1 MKSQL
6 GSAIVALS
14 AFAAVN
20 IVSTS
25 AHAQQQQGQ
34 QGPII
39 GPQGGVVVQPQ
50 GVTLTPGA
58 PAPGANGA
66 APTAQPAQTAP
77 PVGPSRPP
85 PTTLLLRWVS
95 KGRRSI
101 DPTCRFSQRVG

>member
-25 AHAQQQQGQ
+25 AHAQQQQ

-58 PAPGANGA
+58 PSPGANGA
-66 APTAQPAQTAP
+66 NGAH
-77 PVGPSRPP
+77 G
-85 PTTLLLRWVS
+85 
-95 KGRRSI
+95 
-101 DPTCRFSQRVG
+101 